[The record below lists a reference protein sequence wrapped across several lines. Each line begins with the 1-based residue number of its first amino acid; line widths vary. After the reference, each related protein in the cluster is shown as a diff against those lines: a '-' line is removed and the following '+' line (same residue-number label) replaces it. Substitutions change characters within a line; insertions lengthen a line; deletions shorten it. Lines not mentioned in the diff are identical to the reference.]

1 MKPNDAVSFDCYMDA
16 DFCGLWNRRTAH
28 LDPVTAKSRTG
39 FVIRF
44 ADCPL
49 TWGSK
54 LQTEMALST
63 TEAEYIALSTA
74 LREAIP
80 LMNLM
85 REVRLRKLAVLP
97 QKGKVHCKVFKD
109 NSGSSWHGCPR
120 CGPEPSTSTSSS
132 ITSGNM

>member
-1 MKPNDAVSFDCYMDA
+1 MAAAKQGKGIHFWETYSPVVKWFSIRFFLLLSRAVSFDCYVDA

-54 LQTEMALST
+54 LQTETALST

-85 REVRLRKLAVLP
+85 CKVRLCKLAVLP
-97 QKGKVHCKVFKD
+97 QKGKVHCVV
-109 NSGSSWHGCPR
+109 
-120 CGPEPSTSTSSS
+120 
-132 ITSGNM
+132 